1 MIDRVLAFSIR
12 RRWLVILAA
21 ALLALWG
28 VRSAYRTPVDAIP
41 DLSENQVIVF
51 TDWPGHGP
59 REIEDQVSY
68 PLSLEL
74 KGLDGVRVVRS
85 SSDVGSSSVAVIFED
100 RVGWEAGRKQV
111 GDVLARSAERW
122 PAGATPRLAPDAA
135 ATGQIFWY
143 TVEGNGYDPGRLRAI
158 QDWYVRPQ
166 LAAVPGV
173 AEVASVGGMPL
184 EYQVELDPHRLRAY
198 GIAPGQVAEAVRR
211 ANAAV
216 GGNVV
221 HKGNAEYVV
230 RGVGWLGARPGEPDA
245 GFEPQRVIRDLENV
259 TLTAADGSSVAVADV
274 AKVALGSAPRRGIL
288 EKNGSD
294 ATGGVVLM
302 RHGENPLEVTRRL
315 RAKIQELQPG
325 LPSGVRVVAAYD
337 RTPLIRGTIGTVTGT
352 LLEAILTA
360 TVIILVVLR
369 HVRTAFVVALTLPLA
384 VLFSF
389 GLIDL
394 LRTTGLL
401 SVETNLMSLAGLA
414 ISIGVLVDSSIVM
427 AENTMHRLKKRH
439 GDQPVRG
446 DTREE
451 VLAAC
456 RQVGRPIFFS
466 VLIMLL
472 SFLPVFALGGLEGKM
487 FHPLAFT
494 KSFAMLGVGL
504 LSITLVPA
512 LCTVF
517 VRGRLRSE
525 EEVRLV
531 RGLMRVYR
539 PVLAFLLDRP
549 AGIVW
554 FVGLTLVLGAA
565 ALGDDWLRA
574 AVAAAVVASVWAA
587 SRFGTRL
594 AAAASLVVAGL
605 VAGQLMTPLPR
616 EFLTPLDEGMVM
628 DMPITVPRMSATQ
641 AADDLKAR
649 DMVFCRFPEVD
660 MVVGKAGRA
669 ETATDPAPL
678 DMIETM
684 IDFRPREFWPRR
696 CLRPAGAE
704 QQAEA
709 VLDALIER
717 GLVRAPGDRRELAN
731 AAAMEAIPLF
741 DAQMREAAYQRNQGF
756 ERDLGPRQARFVV
769 ERLIELLDRNQ
780 SLAPGSTATGLA
792 PLVESV
798 LAGHASH
805 LAMEPT
811 PEAVAAVVHDTL
823 HKLTDLGAIGPATDL
838 GRLRPDFITRAVNS
852 LGVLLGREEPTL
864 VGTLYEA
871 VREHHRAK
879 WREHTD
885 RLNAELLDRGAG
897 LYTRLVL
904 EVLLGKTE
912 VIDPAVR
919 AAMQEWHR
927 LRHAPPQQAPGGH
940 AHHGGR
946 APLLFLDPVPALDSL
961 QTDLT
966 QQFARR
972 LLLWP
977 RDRVELAGFGGEL
990 DRVMRMPGWTN
1001 VWTMPIQNR
1010 VDMLATGVNTTVG
1023 VRVLGRRL
1031 EDVVRASEEIAAV
1044 LKTLPGA
1051 ADLIADPVRGKGNLE
1066 VVPDR
1071 ERIARLGAE
1080 AGAVTDLVEIAVGG
1094 RVVTTTVEGR
1104 ERHPVRVRYAR
1115 AFREDDESVRDLPV
1129 MVRSKAGGA
1138 HVPLSA
1144 VADVRI
1150 TEGPASIKGE
1160 NGLLRN
1166 YVRLNVRGRD
1176 ASEFVADARQAVA
1189 ARVRLPDGV
1198 FVEWTGQFEH
1208 QERAG
1213 RTLAVAVPVVIGLI
1227 VLILWWTYRDLAD
1240 AALMLLAVPGALA
1253 GGVVLQWLLGY
1264 PLSVASWVGY
1274 IACFGMAT
1282 STGIIMLVYLRQAVA
1297 DAGGLA
1303 KLTPDRLRE
1312 VVLDG
1317 AAHRLRPKLL
1327 TEVTTL
1333 FGLAPLLLATGPGSE
1348 VLRPMVVPVLG
1359 GLLIADEVIDL
1370 LLPVLFY
1377 RVRLRRLRAKKP
1389 VQPAGGNENP
1399 LGLQG
1404 VSSGQSRD

>member
-1 MIDRVLAFSIR
+1 MIDRVLTFSIR
-12 RRWLVILAA
+12 RRWLIVLAA
-21 ALLALWG
+21 VLLALCG

-51 TDWPGHGP
+51 TEWPGHGP
-59 REIEDQVSY
+59 REVEDQVSY

-85 SSDVGSSSVAVIFED
+85 SSDVGFSSVAVIFED
-100 RVGWEAGRKQV
+100 RVGWEAARKQV
-111 GDVLARSAERW
+111 GDVLGRSAERW

-143 TVEGNGYDPGRLRAI
+143 TVEGSGYDSGRLRAI

-173 AEVASVGGMPL
+173 SEVASVGGPTL
-184 EYQVELDPHRLRAY
+184 EYQVELDPRRLRAH

-221 HKGNAEYVV
+221 HKGNAEFVA
-230 RGVGWLGARPGEPDA
+230 RGVGWLGARPGEADS
-245 GFEPQRVIRDLENV
+245 GFEPQRVIRDLENISIA
-259 TLTAADGSSVAVADV
+259 AADGSPVPLVEVARAS
-274 AKVALGSAPRRGIL
+274 LGSAPRRGVL
-288 EKNGSD
+288 EKDGTD

-325 LPSGVRVVAAYD
+325 LPPGVRVVAVYD
-337 RTPLIRGTIGTVTGT
+337 RTPLIRGTISTVTST
-352 LLEAILTA
+352 LLEAIITA
-360 TVIILVVLR
+360 TVCILVVLR
-369 HVRTAFVVALTLPLA
+369 HARTAFVIALTLPLA

-389 GLIDL
+389 SLTDL
-394 LRTTGLL
+394 LRTVGLL
-401 SVETNLMSLAGLA
+401 QVETNLMSLAGLA

-427 AENTMHRLKKRH
+427 AENVMHRLKKRH

-525 EEVRLV
+525 EEVGLV
-531 RGLMRVYR
+531 RRLMRVYR

-554 FVGLTLVLGAA
+554 FVGLTFILGAA
-565 ALGDDWLRA
+565 PLGDDWLRV
-574 AVAAAVVASVWAA
+574 AVAAGGAASVWAA
-587 SRFGTRL
+587 SRFGTKI
-594 AAAASLVVAGL
+594 AAAVSLVLVGL
-605 VAGQLMTPLPR
+605 IAGQLMTPLPR
-616 EFLTPLDEGMVM
+616 EFLTPLDEGMAM
-628 DMPITVPRMSATQ
+628 DMPITMPRMSATR

-649 DMVFCRFPEVD
+649 DMVFCRFPEVG

-696 CLRPAGAE
+696 CLRPE
-704 QQAEA
+704 DSERQAAA
-709 VLDALIER
+709 VLEALIAR
-717 GLVRAPGDRRELAN
+717 GLVRDPGDRRELASV
-731 AAAMEAIPLF
+731 AAMEAVPLF
-741 DAQMREAAYQRNQGF
+741 DAQMREVAYQRNKEF
-756 ERDLGPRQARFVV
+756 ERDLGRRQARFVV
-769 ERLIELLDRNQ
+769 EQLIELLDRDQ
-780 SLAPGSTATGLA
+780 ALASDAAGKGLA
-792 PLVESV
+792 PMVESV
-798 LAGHASH
+798 LAGHAAH

-811 PEAVAAVVHDTL
+811 PEAVAALARDAL
-823 HKLTDLGAIGPATDL
+823 RRLADLGAIEPGTDL
-838 GRLRPDFITRAVNS
+838 GRLRPNLFTRGVNT
-852 LGVLLGREEPTL
+852 LGVLLGGEEPTL
-864 VGTLYEA
+864 IGTLYEA
-871 VREHHRAK
+871 VREHHQAQ
-879 WREHTD
+879 WREHTA
-885 RLNAELLDRGAG
+885 RLNAELLDRGSR

-904 EVLLGKTE
+904 EAMLGKAE
-912 VIDPAVR
+912 VMEPGVR
-919 AAMQEWHR
+919 AAVQEWHR
-927 LRHAPPQQAPGGH
+927 LRHAPAPKASGDHANHGGH
-940 AHHGGR
+940 A
-946 APLLFLDPVPALDSL
+946 PLPFLEPVPALDSL
-961 QTDLT
+961 QTELT
-966 QQFARR
+966 QRFARR
-972 LLLWP
+972 LLLWQ

-990 DRVMRMPGWTN
+990 DRVMQMPGWTN

-1010 VDMLATGVNTTVG
+1010 VDMLATGVNTAVG

-1031 EDVVRASEEIAAV
+1031 EDVVRASEEVAAA
-1044 LKTLPGA
+1044 LKSIPGA
-1051 ADLIADPVRGKGNLE
+1051 ADVIADPVRGKGYLE
-1066 VVPDR
+1066 VVPDW
-1071 ERIARLGAE
+1071 ERAARLGAE

-1094 RVVTTTVEGR
+1094 RVATMTVEGR
-1104 ERHPVRVRYAR
+1104 ERHPIRVRYAR

-1129 MVRSKAGGA
+1129 MVRSKAGPA

-1176 ASEFVADARQAVA
+1176 AHEFVADARQAVA
-1189 ARVRLPDGV
+1189 TRVRLPDGV

-1208 QERAG
+1208 QARAG
-1213 RTLAVAVPVVIGLI
+1213 RTLAVAVPVVVGLI
-1227 VLILWWTYRDLAD
+1227 FLILWWTYRDLAD
-1240 AALMLLAVPGALA
+1240 AGLMLLAVPGALA

-1297 DAGGLA
+1297 DAGGLE

-1333 FGLAPLLLATGPGSE
+1333 FGLAPLLLATGPGAE

-1370 LLPVLFY
+1370 FLPVLFY
-1377 RVRLRRLRAKKP
+1377 RVRLHRLRDLVSIPTPP
-1389 VQPAGGNENP
+1389 VRT
-1399 LGLQG
+1399 LQ
-1404 VSSGQSRD
+1404 